1 MTLLPLWLLR
11 AWTQLNIG
19 FSLGLLAWL
28 LNLSPLAHAHG
39 SAVGDLHIDHPYAVP
54 SAPGATVGHA
64 YLRGIRNE
72 GHHLDRLLSAETP
85 VAAAVQLHRL
95 GPGGH
100 ELADSQVQAIELLP
114 NTTVRLCH
122 TGDYQLRLINLKAAL
137 RDGDRFDLTLHFERA
152 GAKTVQVWVQTPRA
166 AQAAHSY

>member
-28 LNLSPLAHAHG
+28 LSLSPLAHAHG

-85 VAAAVQLHRL
+85 VAAAVQLLRL
-95 GPGGH
+95 GP
-100 ELADSQVQAIELLP
+100 DSQVQAIELPP
-114 NTTVRLCH
+114 NTTVRLRH
-122 TGDYQLRLINLKAAL
+122 TGDYQLRLIDLKTAL
-137 RDGDRFDLTLHFERA
+137 RDGDRFDLTLHFEHA

-166 AQAAHSY
+166 AQTAHGH